1 MYTYIYIYAYIC
13 IHVYFLFAWSF
24 IRQIPY
30 LLIQSNS
37 LGLFTSYTTTPT
49 AHHLFIIS
57 FTNNV
62 ERVGMLW
69 MKRWKAYQKTLP
81 WWRTVQARTLTIMY
95 CRPMFHFP
103 ACCFLSFYF
112 CFVNMISIFYSHN
125 FPNLLKLKIE

>member
-37 LGLFTSYTTTPT
+37 LGLFTSCATTPI
-49 AHHLFIIS
+49 AHHLFIIL

-69 MKRWKAYQKTLP
+69 MKR
-81 WWRTVQARTLTIMY
+81 
-95 CRPMFHFP
+95 
-103 ACCFLSFYF
+103 
-112 CFVNMISIFYSHN
+112 
-125 FPNLLKLKIE
+125 